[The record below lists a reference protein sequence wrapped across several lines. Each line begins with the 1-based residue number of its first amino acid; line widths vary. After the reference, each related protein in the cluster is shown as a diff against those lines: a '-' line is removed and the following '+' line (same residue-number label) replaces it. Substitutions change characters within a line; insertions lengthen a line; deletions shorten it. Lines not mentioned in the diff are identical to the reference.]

1 MPMARPTQH
10 PCNQDIRVAQPGN
23 DRDVELQSPPTEG
36 AVRVDRIGAS
46 LRRAFDDV
54 AAEALP
60 DAFEDLLRRLE

>member
-1 MPMARPTQH
+1 MPMARRTQH

-23 DRDVELQSPPTEG
+23 DRDIDLPSPPSEG
-36 AVRVDRIGAS
+36 AVRVDRVGMN

-60 DAFEDLLRRLE
+60 EAFADLLRRLE